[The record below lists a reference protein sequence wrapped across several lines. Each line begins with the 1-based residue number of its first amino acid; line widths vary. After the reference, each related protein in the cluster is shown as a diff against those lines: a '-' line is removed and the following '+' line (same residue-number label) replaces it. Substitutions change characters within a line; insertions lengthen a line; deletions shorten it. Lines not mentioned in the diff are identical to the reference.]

1 MFRNAAIDSLVSRL
15 SDIDL
20 AQGLTESQRREILDR
35 MREMESQGYDLVKAD
50 GTMELLVREALH
62 PGARPYEVTGFE
74 VTTRMAG
81 PDETSSRAA
90 VSVRVN
96 DAILAHESNCTGPI
110 EALDRALRGCL
121 AYLYPELLKVKLTD
135 YLVHILDPS
144 RGVASKAAVFI
155 EWSSGDRIWRT
166 NGVSDNIIEA
176 SWRALTAS
184 VTLELLRLGERDE
197 SVYGII
203 DDSWAV

>member
-1 MFRNAAIDSLVSRL
+1 M
-15 SDIDL
+15 
-20 AQGLTESQRREILDR
+20 LDR
-35 MREMESQGYDLVKAD
+35 VREMEAQGYDLVKAD

-74 VTTRMAG
+74 VATRMAG
-81 PDETSSRAA
+81 PDETASRAA

-96 DAILAHESNCTGPI
+96 DAILAHEANCNGPI

-121 AYLYPELLKVKLTD
+121 AYLYPELLKVTLTD
-135 YLVHILDPS
+135 YLVHILEPR

-155 EWSSGDRIWRT
+155 EWSSGSRTWRT
-166 NGVSDNIIEA
+166 TGVSDNVIEA
-176 SWRALTAS
+176 SWRALMGS

>member
-1 MFRNAAIDSLVSRL
+1 MHLNAEIDSLVSRL
-15 SDIDL
+15 SKID
-20 AQGLTESQRREILDR
+20 AAGDLTDSQRRELLDR
-35 MREMESQGYDLVKAD
+35 VRELESQGYDLDNAE

-62 PGARPYEVTGFE
+62 PGAHPYEVTSFE
-74 VTTRMAG
+74 VTTRMSG
-81 PDETSSRAA
+81 PGDSSSRAA

-96 DAILAHESNCTGPI
+96 DAILAHEANCSGPI

-121 AYLYPELLKVKLTD
+121 AYLYPELLKVTLTD
-135 YLVHILDPS
+135 YLVHILDPR

-155 EWSSGDRIWRT
+155 EWSSGDRVWRT
-166 NGVSDNIIEA
+166 TGVSDNIVEA
-176 SWRALTAS
+176 SWRALMGS

-197 SVYGII
+197 SVYCII